1 MNMKKIMI
9 ALLVWFLMAF
19 PAYADIIPE
28 EVYTEHLERI
38 SFYTEKDVDTVAQEV
53 IDTCE
58 RNQEILAWWYE
69 WEPAGSG
76 TTWTVRYEWRPT
88 TKLLYHFGNLSR
100 DGYRLQEKA
109 EETLQMII
117 RPEMSDY
124 QKIYEIYHWI
134 QDNTDYDY
142 ETYYRIINDTNID
155 RRDASQSAGSVF
167 FDGRAVCAGYA
178 DAFYYLAN
186 LAGVDCI
193 WVHGG
198 DHGWNAVKLD
208 DSWYFV
214 DSTDESGRGFLRGTA
229 WAVANGYD
237 WSECW
242 LPVDVSEKDYS

>member
-1 MNMKKIMI
+1 MKKIMI
-9 ALLVWFLMAF
+9 TLLVWFLMAV
-19 PAYADIIPE
+19 PAHADIIPE
-28 EVYTEHLERI
+28 KVYAEHLEMI
-38 SFYTEKDVDTVAQEV
+38 SFYTESDIDTVAQEV
-53 IDTCE
+53 MDTCE
-58 RNQEILAWWYE
+58 SNQEILAWWYE
-69 WEPAGSG
+69 WEQAGSG

-88 TKLLYHFGNLSR
+88 TKLLYGFGVVSNSDLIM
-100 DGYRLQEKA
+100 QQKA
-109 EETLQMII
+109 DDILHDII

-142 ETYYRIINDTNID
+142 EIYYRIINDTSID

-198 DHGWNAVKLD
+198 DHGWNAVKLNG
-208 DSWYFV
+208 SWYFIDV
-214 DSTDESGRGFLRGTA
+214 TDESRRCFLRGTA
-229 WAVANGYD
+229 WAAANGYD

-242 LPVDVSEKDYS
+242 LPVDVSKKDYAF

>member
-1 MNMKKIMI
+1 MKKIMI
-9 ALLVWFLMAF
+9 TLLVWLLMAV
-19 PAYADIIPE
+19 PAHADIIPE
-28 EVYTEHLERI
+28 KVYEEHLEMI
-38 SFYTEKDVDTVAQEV
+38 SFYTESDIDTVVQEV

-58 RNQEILAWWYE
+58 KNQEILAWWYE
-69 WEPAGSG
+69 WELAGSG

-88 TKLLYHFGNLSR
+88 TKLLYGFGVVSNSDLIM
-100 DGYRLQEKA
+100 QQKA
-109 EETLQMII
+109 DDILHDII
-117 RPEMSDY
+117 RTEMFDY

-134 QDNTDYDY
+134 QDNTEYDLEVY
-142 ETYYRIINDTNID
+142 KRYMDGEIVD

-198 DHGWNAVKLD
+198 DHGWNAVKLNG
-208 DSWYFV
+208 SWYFIDV
-214 DSTDESGRGFLRGTA
+214 TDESGRGFLRGTA
-229 WAVANGYD
+229 WATANGYD

-242 LPVDVSEKDYS
+242 LPVDVSEKDYAF

>member
-1 MNMKKIMI
+1 MKKIMI
-9 ALLVWFLMAF
+9 TLLVWFLMAV
-19 PAYADIIPE
+19 PAHADIIPE
-28 EVYTEHLERI
+28 KVYAEHLEMI
-38 SFYTEKDVDTVAQEV
+38 SFYTESDIDTVAQEV

-58 RNQEILAWWYE
+58 KNQEILAWWYE
-69 WEPAGSG
+69 WEQAGSG

-88 TKLLYHFGNLSR
+88 TKLLYGFGVVSNSDLIM
-100 DGYRLQEKA
+100 QQKA
-109 EETLQMII
+109 DDILHDII

-198 DHGWNAVKLD
+198 DHGWNAVKLNG
-208 DSWYFV
+208 SWYFIDV
-214 DSTDESGRGFLRGTA
+214 TDESGRGFLRGTA
-229 WAVANGYD
+229 WAAANGYD

-242 LPVDVSEKDYS
+242 LPVDVSEKDYAF

>member
-1 MNMKKIMI
+1 MKKIMI
-9 ALLVWFLMAF
+9 TLLVWFLMAV
-19 PAYADIIPE
+19 PAHADIIPE
-28 EVYTEHLERI
+28 KVYAEHLETI
-38 SFYTEKDVDTVAQEV
+38 SFYTERDIDTIAQEV

-58 RNQEILAWWYE
+58 NNQEILAWWYE
-69 WEPAGSG
+69 WEPVGSG
-76 TTWTVRYEWRPT
+76 TSWIVRYEWRPT
-88 TKLLYHFGNLSR
+88 TKLLYGFGVVSNSDLIM
-100 DGYRLQEKA
+100 QQKA
-109 EETLQMII
+109 DDILHDII

-134 QDNTDYDY
+134 QDNTEYDWSTY
-142 ETYYRIINDTNID
+142 EKFLNDNGID

-198 DHGWNAVKLD
+198 NHGWNAVNLNG
-208 DSWYFV
+208 SWYFIDV
-214 DSTDESGRGFLRGTA
+214 TDESGRGFLRGTA
-229 WAVANGYD
+229 WATANGYD

-242 LPVDVSEKDYS
+242 LPVDVSEKDYAF